1 MQEADIYCMMAA
13 LFSGF
18 VALASMDTFWF
29 FEIQPG
35 WEWLADLL
43 TFIWIAVAMAIVAW
57 VKVTS
62 LIAVIFSSAYR
73 HSPCQVWMNKASF
86 GPGWWW

>member
-1 MQEADIYCMMAA
+1 MQEADIYCIMAA
-13 LFSGF
+13 LFACF

-43 TFIWIAVAMAIVAW
+43 TFIWIGVAVAIIIW

-62 LIAVIFSSAYR
+62 LYVVI
-73 HSPCQVWMNKASF
+73 
-86 GPGWWW
+86 

>member
-1 MQEADIYCMMAA
+1 MQEADIYCIMAA
-13 LFSGF
+13 LFAGF
-18 VALASMDTFWF
+18 VASASMDTFWF

-43 TFIWIAVAMAIVAW
+43 TFIWIGVAVAIIIW

-62 LIAVIFSSAYR
+62 LYDVIL
-73 HSPCQVWMNKASF
+73 SPSHRNNCVARF
-86 GPGWWW
+86 G